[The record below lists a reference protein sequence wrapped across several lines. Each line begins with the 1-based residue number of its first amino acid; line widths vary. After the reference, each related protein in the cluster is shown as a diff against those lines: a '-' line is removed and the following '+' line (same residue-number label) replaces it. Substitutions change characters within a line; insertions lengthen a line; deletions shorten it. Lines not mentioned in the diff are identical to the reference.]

1 MIRLNIA
8 CGANIFP
15 GWVNIDRVDMEEA
28 YLKHLRGHGELQME
42 SWPEGQRKL
51 AAALDAGQV
60 QFEQHDLR
68 KGFPHYADGTV
79 DAIYLGQ
86 MIEHL
91 NRRTEVEPFL
101 RECLR
106 MLKKGGQIR
115 ITTPDI
121 IQLVEVYFSGGMS
134 KFASEQPAF
143 YAEGI
148 PWPEEQLSY
157 LLFGAS
163 GPDCTRENYEGHF
176 HVYSRRVLYQLLNS
190 LGFESR
196 DYHDDRDPAWDG
208 VVDCGMSHSLELDAV
223 KP

>member
-15 GWVNIDRVDMEEA
+15 GWVNIDRVDVEEA
-28 YLKHLRGHGELQME
+28 YLKHLRGHGQLQLE
-42 SWPEGQRKL
+42 GWPEGQRKL
-51 AAALDAGQV
+51 AVALDAGQV

-68 KGFPHYADGTV
+68 RGFPHYADGTV

-101 RECLR
+101 KECFR
-106 MLKKGGQIR
+106 MLQSGGYLR
-115 ITTPDI
+115 LTTPDVRLI
-121 IQLVEVYFSGGMS
+121 MYQWERRELGQ
-134 KFASEQPAF
+134 FASEQPAF
-143 YAEGI
+143 FAEA
-148 PWPEEQLSY
+148 ENDDQLSY

-176 HVYSRRVLYQLLNS
+176 HAYSTVGMRALLTS
-190 LGFESR
+190 VGFKAR
-196 DYHDDRDPAWDG
+196 DLPTG
-208 VVDCGMSHSLELDAV
+208 NTFTEVVDMGMSHSFGMTVE